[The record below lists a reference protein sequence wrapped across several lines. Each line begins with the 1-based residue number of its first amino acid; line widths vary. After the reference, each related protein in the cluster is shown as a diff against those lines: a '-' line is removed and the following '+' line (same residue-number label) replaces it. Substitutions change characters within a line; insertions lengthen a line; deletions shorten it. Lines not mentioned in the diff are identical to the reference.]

1 MSDYPDQPAPHELT
15 YRITRP
21 DGLRIGL
28 HFPPGMEATG
38 LAREVRTTMR
48 HACRLGG
55 NKLAVGGGDVIEV
68 LAQSTLDHVDTLE
81 QLLNDCRNA
90 LIDAD
95 PCGTAID
102 QLIHRAAVALGHP
115 SFTPEETDDAAPTA

>member
-1 MSDYPDQPAPHELT
+1 MNYSDQPAPHELT

-48 HACRLGG
+48 HACKLGG
-55 NKLAVGGGDVIEV
+55 NKLAVADGDVIEI
-68 LAQSTLDHVDTLE
+68 LAHRTLDHIDRLE

-90 LIDAD
+90 LIDYA
-95 PCGTAID
+95 PCDDSRTFALID
-102 QLIHRAAVALGHP
+102 QAADALGHP
-115 SFTPEETDDAAPTA
+115 RSQPENDDAAPTA